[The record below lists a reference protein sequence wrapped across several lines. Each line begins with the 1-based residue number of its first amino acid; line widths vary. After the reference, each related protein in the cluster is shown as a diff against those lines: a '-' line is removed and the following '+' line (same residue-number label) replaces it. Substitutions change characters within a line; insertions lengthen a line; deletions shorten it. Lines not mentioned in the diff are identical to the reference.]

1 MEYANIM
8 GDWSLMGHIQE
19 NVHAKTCTE
28 ADDFMTAII
37 QENKNAGVD

>member
-19 NVHAKTCTE
+19 NVQTKKSTD
-28 ADDFMTAII
+28 ADDFITAIN
-37 QENKNAGVD
+37 QEN